1 MAKKR
6 LSTAFAQAWT
16 TLGET
21 SDGGSAQQTL
31 TSFLSYRAV
40 HCANYDPEAVT
51 PEGSGVD
58 LDSVN

>member
-1 MAKKR
+1 M
-6 LSTAFAQAWT
+6 FAQAWT
-16 TLGET
+16 TVGET